1 MSLRRLTAVVVLAV
15 IVAVASIEVLAHC
28 DTALFVIDVQKL
40 WVEEDGWFTIDELPI
55 VDSVAAVLESA
66 REVGL
71 PVIFVKD
78 VSADYAT
85 AAQLGFPDAIAPQED
100 EIVIE
105 KLNRS
110 AFEDTALQ
118 PVLEERGIS
127 RLLITGI
134 SSDACV
140 SATVNAAR
148 DHGYEVLIVADA
160 HSGGSNGKIAAS
172 RNRMWAGWG
181 ISVVPTADIDFAAIC
196 APERSAP
203 E

>member
-118 PVLEERGIS
+118 PVLEERGIT

-134 SSDACV
+134 ASDACV

-160 HSGGSNGKIAAS
+160 HSGGSNGKIAAF